1 VGRRLASARR
11 TTRLYLRLFEAQLK
25 AVLEYQGDFLIQMV
39 GAVLLNAAGF
49 IFLWVLF
56 QQIPTVE
63 GWGLWEIV
71 LMYALVI
78 FSEGVGSLFFQGT
91 WSLARLV
98 NRGEL
103 DFALVR
109 PLSPAAQVM
118 AGGAV
123 AGMNGVGNMLLGAV
137 LIAKAFGHVHVDW
150 TPARIALGIVLFVSS
165 IVIKLA
171 LNLATNSAAFWLNSP
186 NNSFPYSM
194 HILGDLCRYPITIY
208 GFGIQTLVALVVPFA
223 FISFFPATAI
233 FEKGSYWEWAGLVT
247 PLVAA
252 YCVFMAGWI
261 FRRGLARYES
271 SGN

>member
-1 VGRRLASARR
+1 
-11 TTRLYLRLFEAQLK
+11 
-25 AVLEYQGDFLIQMV
+25 M

-63 GWGLWEIV
+63 GWGLWQIV
-71 LMYALVI
+71 TMYALVI
-78 FSEGVGSLFFQGT
+78 FAEGVGSLFFQGT

-103 DFALVR
+103 DFVLVR
-109 PLSPAAQVM
+109 PLAPAAQVM
-118 AGGAV
+118 SGGAV

-137 LIAKAFGHVHVDW
+137 LIVKALGHVHVEW
-150 TPARIALGIVLFVSS
+150 SVTRVLLGLVLFVSA

-208 GFGIQTLVALVVPFA
+208 AFGVQAAVSLVIPFA
-223 FISFFPATAI
+223 FISFFPAAAI
-233 FEKGSYWEWAGLVT
+233 FEKE
-247 PLVAA
+247 
-252 YCVFMAGWI
+252 
-261 FRRGLARYES
+261 
-271 SGN
+271 GNWQW

>member
-1 VGRRLASARR
+1 VGKVAASRR
-11 TTRLYLRLFEAQLK
+11 TVRLYLRLFEAQLK
-25 AVLEYQGDFLIQMV
+25 AVLEYQGDFLIQLM

-49 IFLWVLF
+49 IFLVVLF
-56 QQIPTVE
+56 RQIPSVN

-71 LMYALVI
+71 VMYALVI
-78 FSEGVGSLFFQGT
+78 FSEGIGSFFFQGT
-91 WSLARLV
+91 WSMARLV

-123 AGMNGVGNMLLGAV
+123 AGMNGVGNMLLGGV
-137 LIAKAFGHVHVDW
+137 LLVKGFGHVHVDW
-150 TPARIALGIVLFVSS
+150 TVTRVVGALVLFVSA

-208 GFGIQTLVALVVPFA
+208 AFSIQTLVSLVVPFA

-233 FEKGSYWEWAGLVT
+233 FEKGDNWKWAALAT
-247 PLVAA
+247 PLVAL
-252 YCVFMAGWI
+252 YCAFGARWI
-261 FRRGLARYES
+261 FNRGLARYES
-271 SGN
+271 AGN

>member
-1 VGRRLASARR
+1 VGSRLASARR

-25 AVLEYQGDFLIQMV
+25 AVLEYQGDFLIQLL

-56 QQIPTVE
+56 QQIPSVE

-71 LMYALVI
+71 VMYALVI
-78 FSEGVGSLFFQGT
+78 MSEGVGSLFFQGT

-123 AGMNGVGNMLLGAV
+123 AGMNGVGNILLGAV
-137 LIAKAFGHVHVDW
+137 LLVKALQHVQIAW
-150 TPARIALGIVLFVSS
+150 TAGRIGLALLLFVSA
-165 IVIKLA
+165 IVIKLSV
-171 LNLATNSAAFWLNSP
+171 NLATNSSAFWLNSP
-186 NNSFPYSM
+186 NNAFPYSM

-208 GFGIQTLVALVVPFA
+208 ALGVQAVVSLLVPFA
-223 FISFFPATAI
+223 FISFFPAAAI
-233 FEKGSYWEWAGLVT
+233 FDKGDWRWVGLAT
-247 PLVAA
+247 PFVAL
-252 YCVFMAGWI
+252 YCVAMAGFV

-271 SGN
+271 TGN